1 MAKKPSTDVKFKYG
15 LCKTDHKPG
24 DEIREYYRQTDYMN
38 EEPYASRVKDML
50 EQMGLPQPKKN
61 EIFRGTHHDLLF
73 LDSHGV
79 VLRIGPTDVEDLMNP
94 AVLQPLGW
102 MEDKNSPIRHGQ
114 KNIPFTVA
122 VYPGIELYNDFQADK
137 NKPQNTT
144 NLFKFLQDTKQ
155 NTDDLNAAN
164 IGIIRVKDDNG
175 KEVAVEMLLDP
186 DNSYNA
192 GTDAAT
198 SQTKSSRFAMAQR
211 EIRHKGDAMEATVT
225 SMFPAVENAAHY
237 QRAFEIHQPLR
248 RMFWDAFENASPD
261 GKPDKNIMGSFWNSC
276 AATLN
281 NPMTHFHKTA
291 TYQQQG
297 EHKFKRSV
305 QSKPVE
311 TVLYRPWTGN
321 SRDSVAAVKKAL
333 ENAKK
338 PPVQRM
344 ASKFIAALTEDDSVA
359 AKKYRHPPKLVRQ
372 ISKISAKLDKKLMA
386 AALFIVKLPPMLVQQ
401 MITGK
406 GADKLA
412 NAVQKQW
419 KKTFEKEPPDRN
431 KLSKYAEKPK
441 NALPKSLPDEKPVA
455 QQNRKSPKP
464 SLRL

>member
-1 MAKKPSTDVKFKYG
+1 MAKKPSAEVKFKYG
-15 LCKTDHKPG
+15 TCKTDHKPG

-38 EEPYASRVKDML
+38 EEPYASRVKEML
-50 EQMGLPQPKKN
+50 EQMGLPQPKKD

-94 AVLQPLGW
+94 AVIQPLGW
-102 MEDKNSPIRHGQ
+102 IEDKNNLIKHGL

-122 VYPGIELYNDFQADK
+122 IYPGIELYNDFKADK
-137 NKPQNTT
+137 NRPQTST
-144 NLFKFLQDTKQ
+144 NLFQFLQDTKQ

-175 KEVAVEMLLDP
+175 TEVGVEMLLDP

-192 GTDAAT
+192 GTDATT
-198 SQTKSSRFAMAQR
+198 SQTKSSRFALAQK
-211 EIRHKGDAMEATVT
+211 EIKHKGDAMEATVT
-225 SMFPAVENAAHY
+225 SMFPAAENAAHY
-237 QRAFEIHQPLR
+237 QRAFEVHQPLR
-248 RMFWDAFENASPD
+248 RMFWDAFENAAPD
-261 GKPDKNIMGSFWNSC
+261 GKPDKNILRSFWKSC

-338 PPVQRM
+338 PPLRRM
-344 ASKFIAALTEDDSVA
+344 ASKFIATLTEDDSVA
-359 AKKYRHPPKLVRQ
+359 AKKYRHPPKILRQ
-372 ISKISAKLDKKLMA
+372 IEKIGLKINKKLIA
-386 AALFIVKLPPMLVQQ
+386 ASIFVLKLPPMLVQQ
-401 MITGK
+401 IITGK

-412 NAVQKQW
+412 KSVQKQW
-419 KKTFEKEPPDRN
+419 KKTFQKDHPAEHE
-431 KLSKYAEKPK
+431 LSKYAEKPK
-441 NALPKSLPDEKPVA
+441 NAPQKSLPEKKSVA
-455 QQNRKSPKP
+455 QNRQSLKP
-464 SLRL
+464 PLRI